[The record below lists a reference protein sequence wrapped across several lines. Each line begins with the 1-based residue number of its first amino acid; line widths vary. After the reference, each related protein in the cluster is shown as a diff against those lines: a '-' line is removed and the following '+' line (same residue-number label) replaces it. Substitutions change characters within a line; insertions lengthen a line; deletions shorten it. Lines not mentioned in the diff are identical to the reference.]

1 MWGSDGVRRVA
12 LCAGRLGSGNLVW
25 LGCVSGLLSSVGSG
39 VGVGVAVEIAR

>member
-12 LCAGRLGSGNLVW
+12 LCAGRLGSGNWVG

-39 VGVGVAVEIAR
+39 VGVAVAISR